1 MLKEIPKL
9 GSSIN
14 TQKIDDLFCL
24 VRHYIKVYNSKC
36 VFNNLSSSKGMQS
49 FKNNSKEVYEKFKN
63 FSIGNIMQLQPVGGN
78 DFNEGYKTYN
88 FLEHNDRISYEKL
101 IEKLIVFSI
110 CQFTMAT

>member
-1 MLKEIPKL
+1 
-9 GSSIN
+9 
-14 TQKIDDLFCL
+14 
-24 VRHYIKVYNSKC
+24 
-36 VFNNLSSSKGMQS
+36 
-49 FKNNSKEVYEKFKN
+49 
-63 FSIGNIMQLQPVGGN
+63 MQLQPVGGN